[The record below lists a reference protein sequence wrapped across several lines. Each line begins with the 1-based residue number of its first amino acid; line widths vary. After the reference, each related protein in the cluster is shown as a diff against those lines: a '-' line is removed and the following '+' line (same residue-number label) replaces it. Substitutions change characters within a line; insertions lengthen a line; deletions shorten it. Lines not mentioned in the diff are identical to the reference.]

1 MLPVAA
7 SSAVSQFG
15 QIQEA
20 SRSGAPGSASTLGKS
35 DSKGGFADMIGSFV
49 EQTNMDQVAS
59 DSAIQDFA
67 TGKTDNIQQVVLA
80 MANADM
86 SFQLF
91 MEIRNHLIDSYNELM
106 RMQF

>member
-7 SSAVSQFG
+7 SSAVSQIG

-20 SRSGAPGSASTLGKS
+20 ARSGSPGSANALGKT
-35 DSKGGFADMIGSFV
+35 DGKGGFADMIGNFV
-49 EQTNMDQVAS
+49 DQTNTDQIAS
-59 DSAIQDFA
+59 DAAIQDFA
-67 TGKTDNIQQVVLA
+67 TGKTDNLQQVVLA

-91 MEIRNHLIDSYNELM
+91 MEVRNHLIDSYNELM